1 VATRPM
7 RSDLSA
13 WVVWVCPRCG
23 FEVTRHENTP
33 LEPWCIYCNVHLVAA
48 EEDLGVE
55 VEGLA

>member
-1 VATRPM
+1 M

-13 WVVWVCPRCG
+13 WVVWVCPECG

-48 EEDLGVE
+48 D
-55 VEGLA
+55 EGHDAVGDGGR